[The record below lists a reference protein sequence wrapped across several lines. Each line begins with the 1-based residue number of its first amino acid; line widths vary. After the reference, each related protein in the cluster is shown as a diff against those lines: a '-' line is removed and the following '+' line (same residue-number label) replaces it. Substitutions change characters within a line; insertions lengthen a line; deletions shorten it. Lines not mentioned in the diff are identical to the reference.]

1 VSGHG
6 QNALHPNDVSA
17 ESIASFCREAIRTAQ
32 SLDQTVDSRH
42 WLDIIGKWQPTC
54 REPSK
59 LYFQSHLVSSANEM
73 VLISEGA
80 ESSDGVPLNSLDD
93 DDYIDAIVES
103 ASAVLEM
110 RDEAGIP
117 RAFLANPPRP
127 DILLFAPAMY
137 RHVLDA
143 KLSPD
148 PTVPKGIR
156 AAARLMIR
164 QTGYA
169 TRTDGPT
176 MAEAMSRVGRLTFA
190 LRAQELRL
198 QCAAVGMRGAS
209 TVAATIRLPPQ
220 VNRIS
225 GIVRQLAIHL
235 RSNPDASQKTQR
247 VFGIV
252 QAAFGD
258 AVDERLLALINESR
272 AGIKIIADAL
282 LEWLPVRG
290 LPWRA

>member
-1 VSGHG
+1 
-6 QNALHPNDVSA
+6 
-17 ESIASFCREAIRTAQ
+17 
-32 SLDQTVDSRH
+32 
-42 WLDIIGKWQPTC
+42 
-54 REPSK
+54 
-59 LYFQSHLVSSANEM
+59 
-73 VLISEGA
+73 
-80 ESSDGVPLNSLDD
+80 
-93 DDYIDAIVES
+93 
-103 ASAVLEM
+103 
-110 RDEAGIP
+110 
-117 RAFLANPPRP
+117 
-127 DILLFAPAMY
+127 
-137 RHVLDA
+137 
-143 KLSPD
+143 
-148 PTVPKGIR
+148 VPKGIR

-225 GIVRQLAIHL
+225 GVVRQLAMHL

-252 QAAFGD
+252 QAALGD

>member
-1 VSGHG
+1 MSGHG

-17 ESIASFCREAIRTAQ
+17 ESIASFCREAIRTVQ

-110 RDEAGIP
+110 RDEAGFP

-156 AAARLMIR
+156 AAKPMGRAA
-164 QTGYA
+164 YA
-169 TRTDGPT
+169 L
-176 MAEAMSRVGRLTFA
+176 E
-190 LRAQELRL
+190 
-198 QCAAVGMRGAS
+198 
-209 TVAATIRLPPQ
+209 
-220 VNRIS
+220 
-225 GIVRQLAIHL
+225 
-235 RSNPDASQKTQR
+235 QR
-247 VFGIV
+247 VC
-252 QAAFGD
+252 
-258 AVDERLLALINESR
+258 
-272 AGIKIIADAL
+272 
-282 LEWLPVRG
+282 
-290 LPWRA
+290 